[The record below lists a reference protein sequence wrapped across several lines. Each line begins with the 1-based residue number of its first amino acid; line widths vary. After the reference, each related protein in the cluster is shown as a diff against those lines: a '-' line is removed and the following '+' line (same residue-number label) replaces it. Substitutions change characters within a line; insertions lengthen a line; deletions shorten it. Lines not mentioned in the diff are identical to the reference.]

1 MSILLVLVLLK
12 HCYIYKTEVVIKMC
26 FAKEL
31 FLLFV
36 VNHEKFLVVL
46 AYCLRNLFEV
56 VHNSNVNEIIR
67 AVSNLF
73 IFFTERFYR
82 HEKQKDATKQKHKKH
97 KKHKDATRQKHK
109 KHKKHKDAT
118 RQKYKKHKKHKNAN
132 KRISEFFPLRCFLS
146 G

>member
-31 FLLFV
+31 FLVFV
-36 VNHEKFLVVL
+36 LNHEKFLVVL

-56 VHNSNVNEIIR
+56 VLHNSNVNEVIR

-82 HEKQKDATKQKHKKH
+82 HENQKDATKSTKSIKSTKTQPGKSTKS
-97 KKHKDATRQKHK
+97 T
-109 KHKKHKDAT
+109 
-118 RQKYKKHKKHKNAN
+118 KNT
-132 KRISEFFPLRCFLS
+132 KIQPGKSTKSIKSTKTQISK
-146 G
+146 

>member
-31 FLLFV
+31 FLVFV

-56 VHNSNVNEIIR
+56 VLHNSNVNEVIR

-82 HEKQKDATKQKHKKH
+82 HENQKDATKQKQKKH

-109 KHKKHKDAT
+109 KHKKHKDTT

-132 KRISEFFPLRCFLS
+132 KRISDFSPLDVF
-146 G
+146 

>member
-56 VHNSNVNEIIR
+56 VHNSNVNEVIR

-73 IFFTERFYR
+73 IFLR
-82 HEKQKDATKQKHKKH
+82 KDFIGTKSKKTQPS
-97 KKHKDATRQKHK
+97 KSTKSIKSTKTQPGKSTKSTKNTKTQPGKSTRSIKSTKTQ
-109 KHKKHKDAT
+109 
-118 RQKYKKHKKHKNAN
+118 
-132 KRISEFFPLRCFLS
+132 ISE
-146 G
+146 